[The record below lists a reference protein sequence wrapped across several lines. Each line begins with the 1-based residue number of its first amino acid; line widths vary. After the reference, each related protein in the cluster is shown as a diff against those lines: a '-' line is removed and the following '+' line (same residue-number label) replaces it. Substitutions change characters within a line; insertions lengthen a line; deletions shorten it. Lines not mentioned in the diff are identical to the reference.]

1 MKYDDKKMLEPRL
14 LVEVKVSTK
23 LNEMLGFAKEL
34 EEAGISNGDLTKKLE
49 TKIQARNLSTALLP
63 KEKKTTNKQ
72 DTELTRK
79 RFKTLNTRENADF

>member
-1 MKYDDKKMLEPRL
+1 MLEPGL

-49 TKIQARNLSTALLP
+49 ARIQVRNLSTVLP
-63 KEKKTTNKQ
+63 PKTQSTSKQ
-72 DTELTRK
+72 DIELARK
-79 RFKTLNTRENADF
+79 RFKALIQERKL

>member
-1 MKYDDKKMLEPRL
+1 MLEPGL

-49 TKIQARNLSTALLP
+49 ARIQVSNLSTALLP
-63 KEKKTTNKQ
+63 KKQSTSKQ
-72 DTELTRK
+72 DVELARK
-79 RFKTLNTRENADF
+79 RFKALIQERKL

>member
-63 KEKKTTNKQ
+63 KEKTDNQ
-72 DTELTRK
+72 
-79 RFKTLNTRENADF
+79 